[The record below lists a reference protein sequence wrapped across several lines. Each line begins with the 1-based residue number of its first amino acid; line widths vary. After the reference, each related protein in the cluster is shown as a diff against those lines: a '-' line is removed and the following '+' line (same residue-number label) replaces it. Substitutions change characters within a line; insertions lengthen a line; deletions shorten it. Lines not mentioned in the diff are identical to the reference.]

1 MRQTGRYHNAGEM
14 APDWNAITEATAR
27 QLKGEPNA
35 RLSNRRELRWGSHGS
50 FKLTIEGQ
58 DIGSWYDW
66 EARQGGRGPIR
77 LTEYLLS
84 IDRDG
89 ALNWLRQRGYLSG
102 PPSDPAP
109 AAAPASIADEVPAK
123 TPTSDRSANRSALA
137 QSIWISSD
145 IIPRDSSHPAR
156 RWFSNRQLWRQELP
170 TPPMLRWRRAGGAHT
185 GAGSIVAMLAP
196 PEVWAARWP
205 CLPVPTG
212 IQIISIEEHGRPAL
226 DRPADK
232 GGLNKRTL
240 GVANNAVFVIGNPIL
255 SEASTQ
261 VRIAEGLAD
270 SLALAARYDG
280 PVVAMIGTSGMRNL
294 GLAAWLATAAAG
306 VIIHA
311 DSDEARKG
319 RAPAGTTA
327 AGVLRRAIIDAG
339 GQASAVYPPD
349 GYKDAAEAAQAAGFS
364 ILEEDWIEFARTLA
378 ETTNWPRWEIARIAQ
393 IATSGA

>member
-1 MRQTGRYHNAGEM
+1 MRQTGRYHNTGEM
-14 APDWNAITEATAR
+14 APNWNAITEATAR

-66 EARQGGRGPIR
+66 EAREGGRGPIR
-77 LTEYLLS
+77 LAEYLLS

-89 ALNWLRQRGYLSG
+89 ALNWLRQKGYLSG
-102 PPSDPAP
+102 PPSDFVP

-123 TPTSDRSANRSALA
+123 TPTSDRSALA

-170 TPPMLRWRRAGGAHT
+170 TPPMLRWRRADGAHT

-196 PEVWAARWP
+196 PEAWAARWP

-212 IQIISIEEHGRPAL
+212 VQIISIEEQGRPAL

-240 GVANNAVFVIGNPIL
+240 GVANNAVFVIGNPVL

-294 GLAAWLATAAAG
+294 GFAAWLATTAAG

-339 GQASAVYPPD
+339 GRASAVYPPD

>member
-1 MRQTGRYHNAGEM
+1 MRQTGRYHNAGET

-66 EARQGGRGPIR
+66 EAREGGRGPIR
-77 LTEYLLS
+77 LAEYLLS

-89 ALNWLRQRGYLSG
+89 ALNWLRQKGYLG
-102 PPSDPAP
+102 GHPSSLGPAP
-109 AAAPASIADEVPAK
+109 ASAANAVPAK
-123 TPTSDRSANRSALA
+123 TRAYDRSALA

-145 IIPRDSSHPAR
+145 FIHRDSSHPAR

-170 TPPMLRWRRAGGAHT
+170 TPPMLRWRLADGEHT

-196 PEVWAARWP
+196 PEAWATRWP

-212 IQIISIEEHGRPAL
+212 VQFISIEEDGLPAL

-255 SEASTQ
+255 SEATTKAR
-261 VRIAEGLAD
+261 VTEGLAD
-270 SLALAARYDG
+270 ALALAARYDG

-294 GLAAWLATAAAG
+294 RLAAWLATAAAG

-311 DSDEARKG
+311 DSDQTRKG

-327 AGVLRRAIIDAG
+327 AGILRQAIIDSG
-339 GQASAVYPPD
+339 GRASAVYPPD

-364 ILEEDWIEFARTLA
+364 ILGEDWIEFARTLA

>member
-66 EARQGGRGPIR
+66 EAREGGRGPIR
-77 LTEYLLS
+77 LAEYLLS

-89 ALNWLRQRGYLSG
+89 ALKWLRQRGYLSG

-109 AAAPASIADEVPAK
+109 IAAPASIADEVPAK
-123 TPTSDRSANRSALA
+123 RPTSDRSALA

-145 IIPRDSSHPAR
+145 IIHRDSSHPAR

-170 TPPMLRWRRAGGAHT
+170 TPPMLRWRRADGAHT

-196 PEVWAARWP
+196 PEAWAARWP
-205 CLPVPTG
+205 CLPLPTG

-240 GVANNAVFVIGNPIL
+240 GVANDAVFVIGNPIL

-311 DSDEARKG
+311 DSDKARKG

-327 AGVLRRAIIDAG
+327 AGILRRAIIDSG
-339 GQASAVYPPD
+339 GRASAVYPPD

-364 ILEEDWIEFARTLA
+364 ILGEDWIEFARTLA
-378 ETTNWPRWEIARIAQ
+378 ETTNLPRWEIARIAQ